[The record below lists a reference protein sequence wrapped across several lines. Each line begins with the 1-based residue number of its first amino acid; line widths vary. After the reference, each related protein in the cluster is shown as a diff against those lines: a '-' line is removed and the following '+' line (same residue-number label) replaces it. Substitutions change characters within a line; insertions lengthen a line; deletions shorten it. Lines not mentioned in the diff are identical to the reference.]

1 MSSAPEPAPIDRAL
15 RRAHRSILVALAMC
29 AIVIFSQGESGDA
42 PPERAH
48 ALVAVGLALATIV
61 SRRFATSPAM
71 GIRSQVT
78 LFLTSFACALAIG
91 VVGVVITAAGGERQT
106 GLIFVMAAAIFSLRP
121 PPKLVRPD
129 S

>member
-1 MSSAPEPAPIDRAL
+1 MSSAPEPAPIDLAL

>member
-1 MSSAPEPAPIDRAL
+1 MSPTPDPAPIDLAL

-29 AIVIFSQGESGDA
+29 AIVIFTQGESGDA

-48 ALVAVGLALATIV
+48 AVVALGLALATIV

-71 GIRSQVT
+71 GIRSRVT
-78 LFLTSFACALAIG
+78 LVLTSFGCALAIG

-106 GLIFVMAAAIFSLRP
+106 GLVFVMAAAIFSLRP
-121 PPKLVRPD
+121 PPKLAQLE